1 MMQTATSP
9 RDAFMRR
16 VLLGR
21 TSAQLPSETGC
32 FGKEPS
38 AYPLVVFHFGVRIN
52 HALGVLAPGVKQT
65 MDHFTACNDLVVQRA
80 REYGMLGLSP
90 WRAGERGS
98 SNTLMMVYHF
108 RDVEGL
114 NDFAHDDIHRKAWAW
129 IVKAGYNHIGFFHE
143 AFCVPRHAYESI

>member
-1 MMQTATSP
+1 MLGALIQLFLSWLLPPSAALAPVALLATYSIFTTMMQTATSP
-9 RDAFMRR
+9 RDALMRR

-21 TSAQLPSETGC
+21 TSAQLPSETGY

-98 SNTLMMVYHF
+98 SNTLTMVY
-108 RDVEGL
+108 
-114 NDFAHDDIHRKAWAW
+114 
-129 IVKAGYNHIGFFHE
+129 
-143 AFCVPRHAYESI
+143 